1 MSGIRG
7 QRGMMSGAAWCL
19 AMGCNAALAAEPAVK
34 ALPEAPGG
42 YGAALLRMVISLALV
57 CGVAW
62 LALKW
67 GAKRLAAPTGASA
80 DRMRVIA
87 RLPIEPRRSVVVVRV
102 GQRTLVLG
110 SSEAGLET
118 LAELS
123 PGEADALVGQA
134 TSAQVEGD
142 AQS

>member
-1 MSGIRG
+1 
-7 QRGMMSGAAWCL
+7 
-19 AMGCNAALAAEPAVK
+19 
-34 ALPEAPGG
+34 
-42 YGAALLRMVISLALV
+42 
-57 CGVAW
+57 
-62 LALKW
+62 
-67 GAKRLAAPTGASA
+67 
-80 DRMRVIA
+80 
-87 RLPIEPRRSVVVVRV
+87 
-102 GQRTLVLG
+102 VLG